1 MAGKKLYAL
10 RGAVRCQ
17 NDAGDMG
24 SQVSLLYDS
33 LLMQNNLVE
42 DDIVSLIFSVTS
54 DLTAA
59 NPAAVLRGAGKAG
72 NLALFAVQE
81 AFCEGA
87 FCEGGLPG
95 VVRAL
100 IHCYLPEGAVPVH
113 VYRNGAEVLRPD
125 RVGQGDGGDSGSS
138 PE

>member
-1 MAGKKLYAL
+1 MMAGKKLYAL

-24 SQVSLLYDS
+24 RQVSLLYDS

-81 AFCEGA
+81 AFCEG
-87 FCEGGLPG
+87 GLPG

-113 VYRNGAEVLRPD
+113 VYRNG
-125 RVGQGDGGDSGSS
+125 
-138 PE
+138 